1 MPTRQE
7 LILQFM
13 LQIAANGSV
22 QVTDAKYVHNIACNL
37 ADQYIKNQA

>member
-13 LQIAANGSV
+13 LQLAANASI
-22 QVTDAKYVHNIACNL
+22 QVADAQYVYRVASDL
-37 ADQYIKNQA
+37 ADHYIGIQG

>member
-13 LQIAANGSV
+13 YFLSANASTTVGNAS
-22 QVTDAKYVHNIACNL
+22 QVYQLACNL
-37 ADQYIKNQA
+37 ADEYLKNQG